1 MEDHI
6 MDAENADKLE
16 KESRYSKVS
25 REELL
30 AEIPEEMICID
41 IGSGTGFFTDDIAV
55 KAEKVYAVD
64 FQEQMHEYYRSKG
77 LPENV
82 ETVVSKASELET
94 EDADV
99 ICSIFSLHEIEL
111 EKSLKRFREI
121 LKDDGKIIVYDWSKN
136 AETDD
141 IPPREKLFTAE
152 EASEKFSEYFNMK
165 TSGER
170 YDTFKLVAEK

>member
-1 MEDHI
+1 
-6 MDAENADKLE
+6 MDAENAEKLE
-16 KESRYSKVS
+16 QESRYSKVS

-30 AEIPEEMICID
+30 AEIPEKEICID

-55 KAEKVYAVD
+55 KAGKVYAVD
-64 FQEQMHEYYRSKG
+64 FQEEMHEYYRSKG

-82 ETVVSKASELET
+82 ETVVSKASELEI

-111 EKSLKRFREI
+111 ETSVKRFREI
-121 LKDDGKIIVYDWSKN
+121 LKEQGKIIVYDWSKN

-152 EASEKFSEYFNMK
+152 EASEKFSKHFNVMEL
-165 TSGER
+165 SER